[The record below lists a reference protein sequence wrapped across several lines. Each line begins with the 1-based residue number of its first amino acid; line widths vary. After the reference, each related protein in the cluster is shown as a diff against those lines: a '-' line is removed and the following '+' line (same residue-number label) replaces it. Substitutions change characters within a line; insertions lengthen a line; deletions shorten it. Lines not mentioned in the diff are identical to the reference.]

1 MRIVGVVGDIRQ
13 SGPAAAPEPELYMA
27 YQQHPRPDQYVLV
40 KTAGDPAALSETLGR
55 MVRSRSAD
63 ISVKFSTMQL
73 RLEENVAAPRFR
85 MLLLGI
91 LAALALCL
99 AMAGVYGVMAYAV
112 GRRSA
117 EIGLRMAL
125 GATRGNVLGLV
136 LRQAFALVAAGLIL
150 GLAGAVAAARFLS
163 SMLFEVKPADPLTY
177 AAVAAALAVAALAA
191 GYFPA
196 CRAARVDPLAALRQE

>member
-1 MRIVGVVGDIRQ
+1 
-13 SGPAAAPEPELYMA
+13 
-27 YQQHPRPDQYVLV
+27 
-40 KTAGDPAALSETLGR
+40 
-55 MVRSRSAD
+55 
-63 ISVKFSTMQL
+63 
-73 RLEENVAAPRFR
+73 
-85 MLLLGI
+85 
-91 LAALALCL
+91 
-99 AMAGVYGVMAYAV
+99 
-112 GRRSA
+112 
-117 EIGLRMAL
+117 
-125 GATRGNVLGLV
+125 VLGLV